1 MLKISS
7 QGVKNRI
14 LTLLRNNLMERYRV
28 ERKGSTPLTRF
39 TISSLGEEALALY
52 DGSHS
57 SEERDSL

>member
-14 LTLLRNNLMERYRV
+14 LTLLRNGLMERYRI

-39 TISSLGEEALALY
+39 TISSVGEKALAIY
-52 DGSHS
+52 DGDDPSR
-57 SEERDSL
+57 ERDSS